1 MPDFC
6 HHELFL
12 CLGGRGILFA
22 LDAKKVSFFD
32 LTLVAVSVVTRES
45 KLFEIVSKELYTDVM
60 TPTLCCVVPN
70 AGDC

>member
-1 MPDFC
+1 MNASKKC
-6 HHELFL
+6 IAEQKKQSQ
-12 CLGGRGILFA
+12 GVAA

-45 KLFEIVSKELYTDVM
+45 KLFEIASKELYTDVM
-60 TPTLCCVVPN
+60 TTTLCCVVPN

>member
-1 MPDFC
+1 MNASKRC
-6 HHELFL
+6 VAEQKKLSQ
-12 CLGGRGILFA
+12 GVA
-22 LDAKKVSFFD
+22 AVDAKKVSFFD

-45 KLFEIVSKELYTDVM
+45 KLFEIASKELYTDVM

>member
-1 MPDFC
+1 MNASKRCVAEQKKQSQDV
-6 HHELFL
+6 
-12 CLGGRGILFA
+12 A
-22 LDAKKVSFFD
+22 AVDAKKVSFFY

-45 KLFEIVSKELYTDVM
+45 KLFEIASKELYTDVM